1 MSIRHAVYLQLC
13 SNGHLARCP
22 DRENKMLPFALRTA
36 VLASVCLLAGCS
48 VFCPQ
53 RSPAE
58 TGAPGLKAAGL
69 DQAGSH
75 ALSPDGRKLL
85 WQVAAGAEITT
96 LVREFATGATQTFN
110 LGRNFPYWAYDSRHL
125 IVEQDRGSGNTQILL
140 LDTERPKTPALNL
153 TPWQGSKSYVI
164 HIGDARTGKMTFIS
178 NRRNATAFDVY
189 TSDFRNGKVELLMQ
203 NAGDV
208 VQWVMDEDG
217 TVGARVRRQ
226 DGHSIL
232 QVLNKSSHTWKS
244 VYKWQQT
251 EVVLPVRIERDAGRV
266 LLVSN
271 AGRDKAEMV
280 ELRIAGR

>member
-1 MSIRHAVYLQLC
+1 
-13 SNGHLARCP
+13 
-22 DRENKMLPFALRTA
+22 MLPFALRTA
-36 VLASVCLLAGCS
+36 VLASACLLAGCS

-58 TGAPGLKAAGL
+58 AGSARLQAGGL
-69 DQAGSH
+69 DQSGSH
-75 ALSPDGRKLL
+75 SLSPDGRKLL
-85 WQVAAGAEITT
+85 WQVAAGGEITT
-96 LVREFATGATQTFN
+96 LVRELATGATQTFR

-125 IVEQDRGSGNTQILL
+125 IVEQDRGGGNTQILL
-140 LDTERPKTPALNL
+140 LDTAQPNTAGQNL
-153 TPWQGSKSYVI
+153 TPWPGSKSYVI
-164 HIGDARTGKMTFIS
+164 HIGDARNGKLTFIS

-189 TSDFRNGKVELLMQ
+189 TADFRTARVELLLQ

-217 TVGARVRRQ
+217 TIGARVRRQ
-226 DGHSIL
+226 DQHSIL
-232 QVLNKSSHTWKS
+232 QVLSKSSHTWKS

-251 EVVLPVRIERDAGRV
+251 EVVLPVRIERDAGRA